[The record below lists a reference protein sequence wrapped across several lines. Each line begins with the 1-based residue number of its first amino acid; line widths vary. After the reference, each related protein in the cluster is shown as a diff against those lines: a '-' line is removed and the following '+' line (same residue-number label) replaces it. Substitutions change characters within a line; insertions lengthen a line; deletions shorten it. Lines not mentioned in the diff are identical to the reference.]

1 MSEDSLLA
9 SPPLTLTSQ
18 IVQTTSRALKRV
30 HETVAEALLGGQDEK
45 DAPAVK
51 PQPKTKSPGLG
62 TPGLG
67 TLDSLAAAAE
77 AAAAEAAAAN
87 DAGAGAG
94 EKGETPP
101 VRGNVFDEVA

>member
-1 MSEDSLLA
+1 MSEDPLLA

-18 IVQTTSRALKRV
+18 IVQTTSRTLKRV
-30 HETVAEALLGGQDEK
+30 QETVAETLLGGQDEK

-51 PQPKTKSPGLG
+51 PRPQTTSPGLG

-77 AAAAEAAAAN
+77 AAAAEAAAAK
-87 DAGAGAG
+87 DADAAAGG
-94 EKGETPP
+94 KGETPP